1 MTRILGPAFLVGIV
15 MGTLLPPFPLVV
27 LALLLVSGLGLAVA
41 GTRTIALGALVLV
54 AAALGMSRYHG
65 TATATAC
72 NPLEP
77 YLEQTVT
84 IRGWVASEPLRSDRS
99 TRVKFRAEAMRI
111 DDAWQ
116 PVSGQVWVTLSPR
129 FPARYGMAWEVA
141 GRLEAVES
149 VNSPGYQRYLERL
162 GIQALLAFP
171 RVEFVPG
178 ERGQP
183 ILRALYG
190 VKERLLATMEE
201 ILPRPHA
208 PLLQG
213 ILLGARAGIPATL
226 RQAFDLSGTTH
237 LIAISGFNMTIVAIM
252 LESIT
257 RRLLGRRA
265 LWLSMGGVVLYTIL
279 VGANPAVVRAAIMAI
294 LLLFAATLGR
304 DRDPWSALSLAA
316 VAMTAWDPSI
326 LWDVG
331 FQLSVAATAGL
342 LVLSEPLHN
351 RLRWLPSPLAA
362 IVAPTLAAQLF
373 VLPFLIYVFGRVSPF
388 FLVSNIL
395 ALPLIPWIMLSGAVA
410 TAVGLVH
417 TATGQVLAWSAYLPM
432 EAFIR
437 IATEVSRWPSFT
449 IAAGGLLPALLAA
462 VLTVLIVVWTSRR
475 VQRPVMPHRFGS
487 VPISWTTIFSLGTVG
502 SILLVLWGSMAA
514 ELGRQP
520 SVTLLERSLG
530 SAVLIETPHRQ
541 PLLIGYRE
549 PPSRYDLDRLLPIW
563 QRNRALWIGGSGT
576 LPPRDSISSALL
588 HEGEQWVLQSPAA
601 KDRLP
606 FGDQYRIALSTTD
619 DVRINA
625 GSAPETKLV
634 RFGSQQL
641 AIIQANAT
649 VQHVQ
654 PVEVLIV
661 QGAITPA
668 RLAHFIATLQP
679 RLLLLDE
686 PWLDESDA
694 QWRARGIKVVRPPT
708 RGYVTLRWD
717 GVTWLIEP
725 SEREEL

>member
-1 MTRILGPAFLVGIV
+1 
-15 MGTLLPPFPLVV
+15 
-27 LALLLVSGLGLAVA
+27 
-41 GTRTIALGALVLV
+41 
-54 AAALGMSRYHG
+54 
-65 TATATAC
+65 
-72 NPLEP
+72 
-77 YLEQTVT
+77 
-84 IRGWVASEPLRSDRS
+84 
-99 TRVKFRAEAMRI
+99 
-111 DDAWQ
+111 
-116 PVSGQVWVTLSPR
+116 
-129 FPARYGMAWEVA
+129 
-141 GRLEAVES
+141 
-149 VNSPGYQRYLERL
+149 
-162 GIQALLAFP
+162 
-171 RVEFVPG
+171 
-178 ERGQP
+178 
-183 ILRALYG
+183 
-190 VKERLLATMEE
+190 
-201 ILPRPHA
+201 
-208 PLLQG
+208 
-213 ILLGARAGIPATL
+213 
-226 RQAFDLSGTTH
+226 
-237 LIAISGFNMTIVAIM
+237 
-252 LESIT
+252 
-257 RRLLGRRA
+257 
-265 LWLSMGGVVLYTIL
+265 
-279 VGANPAVVRAAIMAI
+279 
-294 LLLFAATLGR
+294 
-304 DRDPWSALSLAA
+304 
-316 VAMTAWDPSI
+316 
-326 LWDVG
+326 
-331 FQLSVAATAGL
+331 
-342 LVLSEPLHN
+342 
-351 RLRWLPSPLAA
+351 
-362 IVAPTLAAQLF
+362 
-373 VLPFLIYVFGRVSPF
+373 
-388 FLVSNIL
+388 
-395 ALPLIPWIMLSGAVA
+395 MLSGAVA
-410 TAVGLVH
+410 TSVGLVH

-437 IATEVSRWPSFT
+437 IATEVSRWPSFN

-541 PLLIGYRE
+541 PLLIGFRE

-588 HEGEQWVLQSPAA
+588 HEGKQWVLQSPAA

-649 VQHVQ
+649 VQHMQ

-717 GVTWLIEP
+717 GVTWQIEP